1 MAGIFINYRRDDA
14 PGVAGRLADR
24 LANSFSRRMVFRD
37 VDAMRPGLDF
47 VKQLEEQVAK
57 CDVLLAIIGP
67 NWLRAGDDKGQRRLD
82 QDRDYVRIEIAS
94 ALKREIPVIP
104 VLVNGAAMPP
114 EKDLPD
120 DLKPLVNRHAL
131 ELRHTRFDGD
141 SAAIIDGLSRV
152 LPSRTNWRWIAG
164 GAVGLAAAIVI
175 GCLALWPM
183 LTGPRPVK
191 LPAVADANPPNVQDK

>member
-24 LANSFSRRMVFRD
+24 LANSFSRRMIFMD

-47 VKQLEEQVAK
+47 VKQLEEQVSK

-67 NWLRAGDDKGQRRLD
+67 NWLKATDEKGQSRLE
-82 QDRDYVRIEIAS
+82 QARDYVRIEIAS

-104 VLVNGAAMPP
+104 VLVNGAAMPA
-114 EKDLPD
+114 ENDLPD

-141 SAAIIDGLSRV
+141 SAAIIDGLTRV
-152 LPSRTNWRWIAG
+152 LPSRTNWRWIGG
-164 GAVGLAAAIVI
+164 GAAGLAAVVVV
-175 GCLALWPM
+175 GCIALWPR
-183 LTGPRPVK
+183 LNGQRPVK

>member
-14 PGVAGRLADR
+14 PGVAGRLGDR
-24 LANSFSRRMVFRD
+24 LAKSFSRRAIFMD

-47 VKQLEEQVAK
+47 VKQLEEQVSK

-67 NWLRAGDDKGQRRLD
+67 NWLRAADENGQSRLD
-82 QDRDYVRIEIAS
+82 QARDYVRIEIAS

-104 VLVNGAAMPP
+104 VLVNGAAMPA
-114 EKDLPD
+114 ENDLPD

-141 SAAIIDGLSRV
+141 SAAIIDGLTRV
-152 LPSRTNWRWIAG
+152 LPSKTRWPLIAG
-164 GAVGLAAAIVI
+164 AGGLAAVVLVAAV
-175 GCLALWPM
+175 ALWP
-183 LTGPRPVK
+183 LLRGK
-191 LPAVADANPPNVQDK
+191 N